1 MGRGRGKG
9 KKLSLTY
16 NNGDLANEEDKQK
29 GRLEKPLMN
38 EDDEGDEDV
47 EKIEENDDDDDI
59 DDENASSNVNGN
71 NKRKRD
77 KVGKKKGDLVKEES
91 ASGARSKGFR
101 HVGSRRKNKPHR
113 AAEVGVECT

>member
-16 NNGDLANEEDKQK
+16 NNGDPANEEDKQK

-38 EDDEGDEDV
+38 EDDEDI
-47 EKIEENDDDDDI
+47 EKIEENDDDI

-91 ASGARSKGFR
+91 ASGAGSKGFR

>member
-16 NNGDLANEEDKQK
+16 NNGDPANEEDKQK

-38 EDDEGDEDV
+38 EDDEDVEDV
-47 EKIEENDDDDDI
+47 EKIEENDDDDI
-59 DDENASSNVNGN
+59 DDENASSNVNGI

-91 ASGARSKGFR
+91 ASGAGSKGFR
-101 HVGSRRKNKPHR
+101 HVRSRRKNKPHR